1 MSARQQSSAP
11 LSFSPLALRSGSTR
25 NSDQNLIESIAKGDT
40 LAMRALF
47 VRYNARVFCFVRR
60 LVDDPS
66 TAEDIVTG
74 TFFEVWRQAHRFEG
88 RSQVSTWLFAIARL
102 KALSELRR
110 RRTETFENG
119 IAESIVDEA
128 DDPEVALTKKDDAR
142 CLRACIERLSPEHR
156 EVINLVYRHEKSVNE
171 VAKIVGVPCNT
182 IKTRL
187 FYARRRI
194 AAFLKEAAAPTM
206 GLAH

>member
-11 LSFSPLALRSGSTR
+11 LSFSPPALHSRATR
-25 NSDQNLIESIAKGDT
+25 NSDQNLIESIAAGNT

-66 TAEDIVTG
+66 TAEDIVTD
-74 TFFEVWRQAHRFEG
+74 TFFEVWRHANRFEG
-88 RSQVSTWLFAIARL
+88 RSQVSTWLLAIARL
-102 KALSELRR
+102 KALSELRQ
-110 RRTETFENG
+110 RRTETFENE

-128 DDPEVALTKKDDAR
+128 DDPEVALTKKDDVR

-156 EVINLVYRHEKSVNE
+156 EVINLVYRQEKSVNE
-171 VAKIVGVPCNT
+171 AAKIVGVPRNT
-182 IKTRL
+182 IKTRM

-194 AAFLKEAAAPTM
+194 ATFLEEAAAPTT
-206 GLAH
+206 GFV